1 MNLAFKFNDD
11 LFWIHNFLP
20 RDVYT
25 EMYRSLIRLRNND
38 SFKESAYN
46 WNTFKE
52 EEENRSYSVNQD
64 RINNMPYFTQ
74 YHILLKHNP
83 FVDLKH
89 KVLNSHLRKFVYGS
103 HLAWHED
110 TEETD
115 VSNNTRAYAAT
126 FYFNKTWG
134 ESWGGELM
142 FKSNKGSGF
151 IPVIGNSVV
160 IVKTGLKHKVNAV
173 LKKTHPRLSIQTWID
188 KDET

>member
-20 RDVYT
+20 KNVYT
-25 EMYRSLIRLRNND
+25 EMYRSLIKLRNTD
-38 SFKESAYN
+38 SFKKTSYS
-46 WNTFKE
+46 WRTFKE
-52 EEENRSYSVNQD
+52 EEGDRSYSINQGEAQ
-64 RINNMPYFTQ
+64 NMPYFTQ

-83 FVDLKH
+83 FVDLKN
-89 KVLNSHLRKFVYGS
+89 KVLNSHLRKYVYGS

-110 TEETD
+110 TED
-115 VSNNTRAYAAT
+115 SSNAREYAAT

-151 IPVIGNSVV
+151 IPIKGNSVV

-188 KDET
+188 KYET